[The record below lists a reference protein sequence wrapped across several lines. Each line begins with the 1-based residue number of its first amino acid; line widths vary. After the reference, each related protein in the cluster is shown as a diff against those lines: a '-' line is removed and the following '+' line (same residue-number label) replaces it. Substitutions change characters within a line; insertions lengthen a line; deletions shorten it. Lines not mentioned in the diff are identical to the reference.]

1 MLPLREAPD
10 DWRPERRRT
19 CAAALRSSMGFF
31 SKPTGKKPAPAKAE
45 AGPAPPPRP
54 ASAHEVAAQVA
65 GRVSRPGDGRP
76 IDPVANDI
84 TIGDASMIEWAS
96 PRQAAFEVVAAN
108 PGLCEVLENAALFY
122 ASGKADLA
130 RSTLEHGVQTDH
142 DARTSPLAWLAL
154 FDLLQRAGDRAAFD
168 RMAMI
173 YVVEFE
179 CSAPAWDEGKPAQV
193 GARAVPSGYIPL
205 SGKLTGGSVEQ
216 IEGLRRAVAKKV
228 PRARLDLAKVTGVDE
243 VGARLLAEALA
254 GARAAR
260 FELEITH
267 LETLR
272 SALEAAVRQGREGGE
287 GLWLLSLELLQ
298 WQHDR
303 AAFEDRAIE
312 FAVAFELSPPSWE
325 PPPDTGA
332 SGPRPQAEAGPA
344 SAPRESAE
352 SESLRW
358 SGEMIGPTAPQ
369 LAQLPEFALR
379 RSVVPLDMT
388 DVSRVD
394 FVCAGA
400 LLNMINNVEVQ
411 RKSVQIN
418 GASPIIRALLLL
430 IGISPRHFVKKA
442 G

>member
-1 MLPLREAPD
+1 
-10 DWRPERRRT
+10 
-19 CAAALRSSMGFF
+19 MGFF

-45 AGPAPPPRP
+45 ASPAPPQRP

-65 GRVSRPGDGRP
+65 HRVSRPGDGRP

-84 TIGDASMIEWAS
+84 TVGDASMIEWAA
-96 PRQAAFEVVAAN
+96 PRQSAFEVVAAN

-130 RSTLEHGVQTDH
+130 RSTLEHGVQADH

-154 FDLLQRAGDRAAFD
+154 FDLLQRAGDRSAFD
-168 RMAMI
+168 RVAMS
-173 YVVEFE
+173 YVVQFE

-193 GARAVPSGYIPL
+193 GKRAVPSGYLQL
-205 SGKLTGGSVEQ
+205 SGKLTADSAEQ

-228 PRARLDLAKVTGVDE
+228 AKARLDLAKVSGVDE
-243 VGARLLAEALA
+243 VGARLLAEALG
-254 GARAAR
+254 GARMAR
-260 FELEITH
+260 VELELTH
-267 LETLR
+267 PETLR

-287 GLWLLSLELLQ
+287 GFWLLSLELLQ

-325 PPPDTGA
+325 PPPETGT
-332 SGPRPQAEAGPA
+332 PQPQPQPQSEGGPA
-344 SAPRESAE
+344 STPPEPAE
-352 SESLRW
+352 VESLRW
-358 SGEMIGPTAPQ
+358 SGEMIGPATPQ

-379 RSVVPLDMT
+379 RSVVPLDLT

-400 LLNMINNVEVQ
+400 LLNMINNVELQ
-411 RKSVQIN
+411 RKSVQIS